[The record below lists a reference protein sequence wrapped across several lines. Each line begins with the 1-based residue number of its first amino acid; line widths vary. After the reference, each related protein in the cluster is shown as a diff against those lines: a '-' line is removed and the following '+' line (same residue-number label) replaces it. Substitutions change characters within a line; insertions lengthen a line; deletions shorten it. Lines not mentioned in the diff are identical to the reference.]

1 LYNFPF
7 VHHTVLVR
15 MLFVTKLFNL
25 CSECPTKEAL
35 PKGFGDF
42 QVGRVI
48 CTVKYAEDLVV
59 MAKEETVV
67 WE

>member
-1 LYNFPF
+1 
-7 VHHTVLVR
+7 